1 MVGGMKMPLTALVF
15 SSCLL
20 LSACASAPKA
30 AAPDSSATPRADT
43 AMTFVIV
50 RQAEKVPDG
59 SKDPPLTEAGHAR
72 AQALAKRLSSVP
84 VIAVYTTP
92 FQRTRQTATPTA
104 QEHGLPLIEYDA
116 KLPAGEFATQ
126 LRARHAGQTVL
137 VVGHSNT
144 VPDIAAALCSCEVAP
159 MSEAEYDRLMTV
171 RVGADGRA
179 VLDVAKQP

>member
-1 MVGGMKMPLTALVF
+1 MVGGMKKLPLTAL
-15 SSCLL
+15 LL
-20 LSACASAPKA
+20 PLFLSACASAPD
-30 AAPDSSATPRADT
+30 APATPATD
-43 AMTFVIV
+43 ASMTFVIA
-50 RQAEKVPDG
+50 RHAEKVADG

-72 AQALAKRLSSVP
+72 AQALAQRLSSVP

-116 KLPAGEFATQ
+116 KLPATDFAAQ
-126 LRARHAGQTVL
+126 LKQRHAGQTVL

-171 RVGADGRA
+171 RVDGDGRA
-179 VLDVAKQP
+179 VLDVLKLP

>member
-1 MVGGMKMPLTALVF
+1 MPLTALLF
-15 SSCLL
+15 SLL
-20 LSACASAPKA
+20 LSACAF
-30 AAPDSSATPRADT
+30 APDSPATPNTDAS
-43 AMTFVIV
+43 MTFVIV
-50 RQAEKVPDG
+50 RHAEKVADG

-72 AQALAKRLSSVP
+72 AQALARRLSSMP

-116 KLPAGEFATQ
+116 KLPATSFAAQ
-126 LRARHAGQTVL
+126 LRQRHAGQTVL

-144 VPDIAAALCSCEVAP
+144 VPDIAAALCSCIVAP

-171 RVGADGRA
+171 RVDAAGRA
-179 VLDVAKQP
+179 VLEVAKQ

>member
-1 MVGGMKMPLTALVF
+1 MVGGMKMPLTAV
-15 SSCLL
+15 LL
-20 LSACASAPKA
+20 SLALSACASTADVAPE
-30 AAPDSSATPRADT
+30 ADT
-43 AMTFVIV
+43 PMTFVIV
-50 RQAEKVPDG
+50 RHAEKVPDG
-59 SKDPPLTEAGHAR
+59 SKDPPLTDAGHAR

-116 KLPAGEFATQ
+116 KLPASDFAAQ
-126 LRARHAGQTVL
+126 LKQRHAGQTVL

-171 RVGADGRA
+171 RVGADGA
-179 VLDVAKQP
+179 ATLQVDKQR